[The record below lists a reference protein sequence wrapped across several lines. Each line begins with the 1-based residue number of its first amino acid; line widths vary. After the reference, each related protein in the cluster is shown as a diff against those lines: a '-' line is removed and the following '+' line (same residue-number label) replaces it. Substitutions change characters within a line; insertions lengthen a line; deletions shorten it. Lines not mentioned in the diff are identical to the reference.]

1 MNWIIIGIIVLM
13 SLIELVLDGL
23 NYRHRNMP
31 IPENVKNILDADE
44 YQKSLDYTMEKTRF
58 GVVGTVTKTLVIVA
72 LLSFGFFAWLET
84 FAQGFKEIVLIQ
96 TLIFLLVYFVINRI
110 LFLPFSYYRN
120 FVIEEKFG
128 FNKMT
133 KKLFVTDFLKS
144 LLLTVLIGGALIS
157 ALVLIYLLFIDII
170 PLFIG
175 FVFILITVFMIGAFA
190 LQGWFVRKFNDL
202 TPLEEGTLRTRI
214 NELAA
219 NLGFSVERIFVMD
232 GSKRS
237 KHANAYFTGLG
248 KKREIVL
255 FDTLIDQLSEDE
267 VVSVMAHEL
276 GHATHKDAIKLL
288 LRSLIQIAFYA
299 LAIGLLLTQEI
310 FFTSFGLSGI
320 QFGFALILLL
330 LLIEP
335 IDLLFGIYIN
345 AFSRGIEYKADAFA
359 AKHTSKEVMIGA
371 LKKFI
376 KESFENMTPHP
387 LYVMVYYNHPSVS
400 ERIASLTNSSS

>member
-1 MNWIIIGIIVLM
+1 MNWIIIGIIVFM
-13 SLIELVLDGL
+13 SLIELGLDGL
-23 NYRHRNMP
+23 NYRHRKRP
-31 IPENVKNILDADE
+31 IPENVKDILDPKE
-44 YQKSLDYTMEKTRF
+44 YQKSLDYNMENTRF
-58 GVVGTVTKTLVIVA
+58 GVVGTMTKTLVIIA
-72 LLSFGFFAWLET
+72 LLSLGFFAWLET
-84 FAQGFKEIVLIQ
+84 FAQRFTEIVLIQ
-96 TLIFLLVYFVINRI
+96 TLIFLFVYYVINRV
-110 LFLPFSYYRN
+110 LYLPFSYYLN

-133 KKLFVTDFLKS
+133 KKLFVIDFLKS
-144 LLLTVLIGGALIS
+144 FFWTVLIGGALIS
-157 ALVLIYLLFIDII
+157 ASVLIYQLFIDFI

-175 FVFILITVFMIGAFA
+175 FVFILITLFMIGAFVF
-190 LQGWFVRKFNDL
+190 QGWFVRKFNDL
-202 TPLEEGTLRTRI
+202 TPLEEGSLRTRI
-214 NELAA
+214 NELATQ
-219 NLGFSVERIFVMD
+219 LGFSVERIFVMD

-288 LRSLIQIAFYA
+288 SRNLIQLAVYA
-299 LAIGLLLTQEI
+299 LSIGLLLTQEI

-320 QFGFALILLL
+320 QFGFALILLSL
-330 LLIEP
+330 MIQP

-345 AFSRGIEYKADAFA
+345 AFSRRIEYKADAFA
-359 AKHTSKEVMIGA
+359 AKYTSKEVMIGA
-371 LKKFI
+371 LKKFV

-387 LYVMVYYNHPSVS
+387 LYVFVYYNHPTVS
-400 ERIASLTNSSS
+400 ERIASLSNPSS